1 MIVLFILSAITVPS
15 RTLRW
20 PRVSFSVTC
29 VSGLVAVAVSVI
41 WFPRLS
47 CGCAWASPALRVLL
61 PRLLRRAR
69 GLGWRGAARQAA
81 ATHTGRV
88 PHRPPPARGFSPRA
102 AGRHL
107 AVRRHLWRRPPPA
120 LQP

>member
-69 GLGWRGAARQAA
+69 VLVWRGAAPERGAPPRR
-81 ATHTGRV
+81 GV
-88 PHRPPPARGFSPRA
+88 PHPRPARPAGSLLALA
-102 AGRHL
+102 AG
-107 AVRRHLWRRPPPA
+107 A
-120 LQP
+120 